1 MSRKSPERPDELLR
15 RQLSARPRGTRCTL
29 ALDPDRLV
37 ELGPMLL
44 DETGRTWE
52 IVPYRGDDVATRRAW
67 ERARSGSNPLL
78 LVLTRPEGDDATLEA
93 SGIADLISRSEGSP
107 IDLSTVGYFH
117 SLFPRVNPPTPALI
131 EHRHAFVERIDEIV
145 KAYPR
150 WKDRWGEPDTWTRGQ
165 FLAIL
170 LMARFPDWTLDD
182 LWCDEESPWA
192 FAAHAVGLL
201 CHPSVVPADLP
212 AVAEVIWESARHVR
226 TSESVAWLSVPAND
240 LDAFREEVAAFVV
253 LRDLA
258 TSPASPHLDT
268 LLRVKLPLTTFD
280 PERLGE
286 LLPRITVA
294 IKDSGRWTDLRRR
307 AEPFLTLAR
316 LSKIADLLPSGPE
329 APARLLESE
338 STSQSVCAFLIR
350 QALLDRFHAKSE
362 SWPSWARKLDRHP
375 SVERLRRGELTDPA
389 ERNCAALR
397 AATTMLAV
405 VEEALADVV
414 PDFSSAEQ
422 LLDWYVAQGRYLL
435 EFRVAQAFALLESID
450 DAALHESAHT
460 FIMQPPQGLRYRLRS
475 YTDQLDRCLAGFI
488 RGDTHA
494 FQYGKRSALRI
505 IPDLLRTGRRMVGKR
520 VWILVMDGMR
530 YDTWD
535 AVIRPLLTEH
545 FQVVSGLDRAYFS
558 LLPSKTD
565 IARRGLL
572 AAATGKDWKHYSGYP
587 TKDERVLAARALG
600 VAKHEFE
607 GKVRFVTDAETTEA
621 RAKMGYTSDDL
632 RDINVLIY
640 PISDDLGH
648 HHNDTL
654 AALNEKVRSQLVSQ
668 QGVRGIIDDL
678 RCRVQ
683 ATDLVLIT
691 SDHGFQELFP
701 EDGVTISAAKLYKQG
716 KSEDDVAYR
725 YLRFEVPADW
735 GVGEFVVIPWEEQ
748 VSGKKQVTQFTLPVG
763 AMWYQREKG
772 KPARFAH
779 GGVSLA
785 EMIIP
790 GVLMQPIQQKAA
802 RVELLGLPTEFAVKE
817 DVEETLTFEIINQGN
832 VAAAYELSVRS
843 NLGQAILD
851 RKGELSPGKREA
863 FSCKVF
869 GHYQADLNREPI
881 REKTLTILNVK
892 LGHGG
897 LDGKMFWP
905 NYGRETVRVT
915 VRPKPTKIDTDAL
928 KAFDEL

>member
-1 MSRKSPERPDELLR
+1 M
-15 RQLSARPRGTRCTL
+15 
-29 ALDPDRLV
+29 
-37 ELGPMLL
+37 
-44 DETGRTWE
+44 
-52 IVPYRGDDVATRRAW
+52 
-67 ERARSGSNPLL
+67 
-78 LVLTRPEGDDATLEA
+78 
-93 SGIADLISRSEGSP
+93 
-107 IDLSTVGYFH
+107 
-117 SLFPRVNPPTPALI
+117 
-131 EHRHAFVERIDEIV
+131 
-145 KAYPR
+145 
-150 WKDRWGEPDTWTRGQ
+150 
-165 FLAIL
+165 
-170 LMARFPDWTLDD
+170 
-182 LWCDEESPWA
+182 
-192 FAAHAVGLL
+192 
-201 CHPSVVPADLP
+201 
-212 AVAEVIWESARHVR
+212 
-226 TSESVAWLSVPAND
+226 
-240 LDAFREEVAAFVV
+240 
-253 LRDLA
+253 
-258 TSPASPHLDT
+258 
-268 LLRVKLPLTTFD
+268 
-280 PERLGE
+280 
-286 LLPRITVA
+286 
-294 IKDSGRWTDLRRR
+294 
-307 AEPFLTLAR
+307 
-316 LSKIADLLPSGPE
+316 
-329 APARLLESE
+329 
-338 STSQSVCAFLIR
+338 
-350 QALLDRFHAKSE
+350 
-362 SWPSWARKLDRHP
+362 
-375 SVERLRRGELTDPA
+375 
-389 ERNCAALR
+389 
-397 AATTMLAV
+397 
-405 VEEALADVV
+405 
-414 PDFSSAEQ
+414 
-422 LLDWYVAQGRYLL
+422 
-435 EFRVAQAFALLESID
+435 
-450 DAALHESAHT
+450 
-460 FIMQPPQGLRYRLRS
+460 
-475 YTDQLDRCLAGFI
+475 
-488 RGDTHA
+488 
-494 FQYGKRSALRI
+494 
-505 IPDLLRTGRRMVGKR
+505 
-520 VWILVMDGMR
+520 
-530 YDTWD
+530 
-535 AVIRPLLTEH
+535 
-545 FQVVSGLDRAYFS
+545 
-558 LLPSKTD
+558 
-565 IARRGLL
+565 
-572 AAATGKDWKHYSGYP
+572 
-587 TKDERVLAARALG
+587 
-600 VAKHEFE
+600 
-607 GKVRFVTDAETTEA
+607 TDAETTKA

-716 KSEDDVAYR
+716 KSEEDVAYR

-763 AMWYQREKG
+763 ATWYRERKG

-785 EMIIP
+785 ERIIP